1 VKRPEPRGPV
11 CSALGAL
18 LTNRE
23 PDAEPGLIGVLR
35 DRAGAAIR
43 DTDDILLDEDLQAA
57 LYTAYELRY
66 SGLEGVDDAWEWN
79 ADVLALCTAI
89 ESRFEQALRDR
100 VPMPPLPAP
109 GIDTV
114 AAALFELT
122 GADTG
127 PSVSRYL
134 AKKATD
140 DQAREFLIHRSVYQ
154 LKEADPHSWAI
165 PRLRGRAKAALVEI
179 QADEYGGGRLAHMHS
194 ELFARTMRG
203 LGLDDTHGGYVDLV
217 PAIVLASS
225 NMMTMFGTHR
235 RLRGAIAGHLAAFEM
250 TSSLPNRQYGNGFR
264 RLGYD
269 QSVTF
274 YFDEHVEADAVHE
287 QIAARDLAGGL
298 TEDEPALVADVVF
311 GASACLFVDSLA
323 GAALLT
329 AWTAGESALR
339 PGPEPAPALGPA
351 GARS

>member
-1 VKRPEPRGPV
+1 VKLPAARGPV
-11 CSALGAL
+11 SSALCAL
-18 LTNRE
+18 LTNHE
-23 PDAEPGLIGVLR
+23 PATEPGLAGVLR
-35 DRAGAAIR
+35 DCAQTAIR

-66 SGLEGVDDAWEWN
+66 SGLSGVDDAWEWN
-79 ADVLALCTAI
+79 ADVLALCAAI
-89 ESRFEQALRDR
+89 ELRFEQALRDR
-100 VPMPPLPAP
+100 VPMPPLPLP
-109 GIDTV
+109 GVDTV
-114 AAALFELT
+114 AATLFELT

-140 DQAREFLIHRSVYQ
+140 GQAREFLIHRSVYQ

-165 PRLRGRAKAALVEI
+165 PRLHGRAKAALVEI

-194 ELFARTMRG
+194 ELFARTMRE
-203 LGLDDTHGGYVDLV
+203 LGLDDTHGGYVDVV

-269 QSVTF
+269 QRVTY

-298 TEDEPALVADVVF
+298 TDDEPGLVGDVVF
-311 GASACLFVDSLA
+311 GASACLFVDALA

-329 AWTAGESALR
+329 AWTAGESALL
-339 PGPEPAPALGPA
+339 GGALEPA